1 MNTEIEAKFLE
12 IDHDELRAKLKELG
26 AVVTESNHD
35 MLRTI
40 YDFPDLRL
48 DKKAAWVRV
57 RKEGSDV
64 TTMTFKHRQSETAE
78 GMKEVEL
85 VVSDYDDARA
95 FLEAIGLTPKAV
107 QETRREVWRLGG
119 CEIMLDEW
127 PWIPPYVE
135 VEGPSEASIR
145 SVSEQLG
152 FNCADAMF
160 DSADGVYMRY
170 FDVTRT
176 EISAARIMFGPVP
189 DWLEAK
195 RKQPAVAAP

>member
-1 MNTEIEAKFLE
+1 MNTEIEATFLE
-12 IDHDELRAKLKELG
+12 VDHDALRARLEELG
-26 AVVTESNHD
+26 ATCAEPQHD
-35 MLRTI
+35 MRRTV

-57 RKEGSDV
+57 RQEAEKI
-64 TTMTFKHRQSETAE
+64 TMTFKHRQSETSE

-85 VVSDYDDARA
+85 VINDYADACA
-95 FLEAIGLTPKAV
+95 FLEAIGLTVKGV
-107 QETRREVWRLGG
+107 QETKREVWRLGN

-127 PWIPPYVE
+127 PWIPAYVE
-135 VEGPSEASIR
+135 IEGPSEADVK

-152 FNCADAMF
+152 FDYGTALF
-160 DSADGVYMRY
+160 DSADGVYQKY

-176 EISAARIMFGPVP
+176 EISTVPIAFGPVP

-195 RKQPAVAAP
+195 RR

>member
-1 MNTEIEAKFLE
+1 MNTEIEATFLDV
-12 IDHDELRAKLKELG
+12 DHNVLRRRLEELG
-26 AVVTESNHD
+26 ATCTQPQHD
-35 MLRTI
+35 MRRTV

-57 RKEGSDV
+57 RQEAEK

-85 VVSDYDDARA
+85 IVSDYANA
-95 FLEAIGLTPKAV
+95 GALLEAIGLTVKGA
-107 QETRREVWRLGG
+107 QETKREVWRLDD

-127 PWIPPYVE
+127 PWIPSYVE
-135 VEGPSEASIR
+135 IEGPTEASVKR
-145 SVSEQLG
+145 VSERLD
-152 FNCADAMF
+152 FDYSTAVF
-160 DSADGVYMRY
+160 DSADGVYQKY

-176 EISAARIMFGPVP
+176 EISTVPITFGPVP

-195 RKQPAVAAP
+195 RR